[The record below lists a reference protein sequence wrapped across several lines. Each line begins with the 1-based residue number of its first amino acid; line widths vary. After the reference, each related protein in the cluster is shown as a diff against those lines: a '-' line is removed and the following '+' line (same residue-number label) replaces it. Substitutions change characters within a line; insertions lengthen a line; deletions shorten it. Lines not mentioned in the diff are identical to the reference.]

1 MPSGIMVYQRTNK
14 GEFFLM
20 LVAVKTETLINTP
33 WDATLVPRS
42 VLRDLNRVQ
51 RLSDSQKK
59 TCFNSSKGG
68 RIPVTTPKAQDTHN
82 LFLSVQG
89 KVFSLATFRKNA
101 FFSPKGIPIPPL
113 AEARGIL
120 EILG

>member
-1 MPSGIMVYQRTNK
+1 MFVD
-14 GEFFLM
+14 
-20 LVAVKTETLINTP
+20 VKAEKKINTP

-68 RIPVTTPKAQDTHN
+68 RIQLPTPIIVDTHN
-82 LFLSVQG
+82 WSICTRRTLC
-89 KVFSLATFRKNA
+89 
-101 FFSPKGIPIPPL
+101 
-113 AEARGIL
+113 
-120 EILG
+120 